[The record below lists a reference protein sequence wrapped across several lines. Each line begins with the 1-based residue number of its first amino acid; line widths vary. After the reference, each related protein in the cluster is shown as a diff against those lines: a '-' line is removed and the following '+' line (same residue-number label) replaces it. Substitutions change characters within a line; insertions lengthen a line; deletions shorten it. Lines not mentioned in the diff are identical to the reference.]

1 MANISVFSLSKFV
14 FTLILAL
21 IAIYSWVYSYYY
33 YQIHH
38 DTIWLNAE
46 SIVQKITLPIK
57 IAQLSSQEPL
67 NALQIPVLGVQQSQI
82 ADTWGA
88 ARSEGRSHEG
98 VDIFAETGTPVFA
111 AAPGYVVR
119 AGENRLGGTIVFTLG
134 PGGVRYYYAHL
145 NKIAPDIEIGSPV
158 DTQTIIG
165 YVGNSGN
172 AENTPPHLHFGIYSN
187 GAQNPYPLLINRF

>member
-1 MANISVFSLSKFV
+1 MTNISVYSLGKFI

-21 IAIYSWVYSYYY
+21 VAIYSWVYTYYY

-57 IAQLSSQEPL
+57 IAQLSGQEPL
-67 NALQIPVLGVQQSQI
+67 NALQIPVLGVPHGQI

-119 AGENRLGGTIVFTLG
+119 TGENRLGGTIVFTLG

-145 NKIAPDIEIGSPV
+145 SKIAPNIEVGTPV
-158 DTQTIIG
+158 DPYTIIG

>member
-1 MANISVFSLSKFV
+1 MVKISTRSLITFV
-14 FTLILAL
+14 STGILAL
-21 IAIYSWVYSYYY
+21 IAVYSWVYTYYY

-57 IAQLSSQEPL
+57 LAKLSTQEPL
-67 NALQIPVLGVQQSQI
+67 TTLQIPVLGVTHAQI

-98 VDIFAETGTPVFA
+98 VDIFAARDTPVFA

-119 AGENRLGGTIVFTLG
+119 VGENNLGGNIVFTVG

-145 NKIAPDIEIGSPV
+145 ERIAEYIEVGTPV
-158 DTQTIIG
+158 HTDTIVG

-172 AENTPPHLHFGIYSN
+172 AATTPPHLHFGMYTQ
-187 GAQNPYPLLINRF
+187 GAQNPYPLLINRH

>member
-21 IAIYSWVYSYYY
+21 TAIYSWVYSYYY

-119 AGENRLGGTIVFTLG
+119 TGENRLGGTIVFTLG

-145 NKIAPDIEIGSPV
+145 NKIAPGIEIGSPV